1 MNRWS
6 VQGGTVVA
14 RRFSLAL
21 TALIAT
27 IAMIAVSAQPAAAK
41 GGGQI
46 GESFGSPGTGNAQFF
61 DPAMFGVDSQTGTVY
76 TGDLTGTGSETANY
90 RIQQLSSSGEFKA
103 SAEINRFPTTEKF
116 LGLQGIAVDH
126 ELGRIYMVA
135 TCRVALGGGT
145 TCKASGGKFAALRI
159 LVYSTT
165 PEGTKLVPDKTLPTI
180 SLPTGS
186 EEIYS
191 PNAIAVDPS
200 NHDILIL
207 GEDNEGHKVVQRFS
221 SAGVAGARFV
231 DSSGKLKPSAGATAS
246 YASSLAVSNSGETYT
261 ITGQLSPGATNTRA
275 WRLPPSLASLEEVPG
290 FASQAELENWPLGHE
305 SKVAQAFGG
314 PQLAISTD
322 GSTLYWKE
330 YRTNSEEKTPG
341 ELVIRG
347 FSLSKDETTALWGGG
362 TTRCKITTSSAPLAA
377 TTSGNLALFDTGA
390 PTTKPTETPAYG
402 LKVLTFGSSGTGCV
416 EPVAKFTVNG
426 KAEGEEPTVK
436 PGETVTF
443 NASSSEL
450 AGGFRKELI
459 WKFGDGTEKVVTEPK
474 EGEEAPATVTHVYS
488 STAKVTVTLEIKL
501 KNPPYGNP
509 APDQRTFNVGTPV
522 SGFNLKVKDAGT
534 GTGTVTSSPS
544 GINCGATCEAEYE
557 SGKEVTLTATPE
569 GGSTFSGWSGAGCS
583 GTGTCKV
590 TMSAAKEVTATFAL
604 EQHLLTVTKSGSG
617 SGTVTSSPPGIN
629 CGSECSANFAHGT
642 EVTLTPAA
650 AGGSEFKGWSGACS
664 GTGTCKVTMSAA
676 KEVTAEFGLNA
687 AQFTLKVNKTGTGS
701 GPVTSTPAGIDC
713 HGVCEASFSKGT
725 VVTLVGTPNVG
736 TKPVVWTGCDEVN
749 GSNECK
755 VTMSAAKEVTAFFDG
770 TLCTGSNITGAGS
783 SLQKIAQTEVW
794 GPAFQSTVCNSG
806 THPTITY
813 NPTGSGS
820 GLKEWN
826 ATGTKGSIN
835 TGLAFIGT
843 DDAPSEAQ
851 IANVKSKAGGA
862 EVAVIPVAQTAI
874 SILANPPAGCE
885 VEGITNSN
893 LAGVF
898 EGRIREWSK
907 LEGAEGTC
915 NSPITRVVRED
926 ASGTTYQLKNYL
938 DALYKKGLSCTKG
951 ATEGKA
957 SWAELE
963 AIESPN
969 LSWPESCSEKSLSAL
984 VRPAG
989 AGGAEEVK
997 KVNATAGSIG
1007 YAALPDAEAN
1017 KTGTTAI
1024 LALQNNGQKTGG
1036 AAEFAEPAAG
1046 ATANCGGMA
1055 YQVPK
1060 LNGRRDIDWSGVYGA
1075 HPAIGASSYPLC
1087 TLTYDLAF
1095 HGYKAA
1101 GFTEGQEITAR
1112 DYLYGYLVQSAGQKA
1127 IGGHY
1132 YSPLPSSSEERL
1144 DVLGAAQK
1152 AASSISY

>member
-1 MNRWS
+1 MSAREKA
-6 VQGGTVVA
+6 A
-14 RRFSLAL
+14 RRGGLTL
-21 TALIAT
+21 TALVAT

-557 SGKEVTLTATPE
+557 SGKEVTLTGVPGPNTEPVAWTGCDE
-569 GGSTFSGWSGAGCS
+569 IVGSNE
-583 GTGTCKV
+583 CKV
-590 TMSAAKEVTATFAL
+590 TMSEAKSVGAKFDTIPVSEFK
-604 EQHLLTVTKSGSG
+604 LTVSKGGSG
-617 SGTVTSSPPGIN
+617 SGTVTGGSSGEPSTIN
-629 CGSECSANFAHGT
+629 CGSGAGCEHEYSSGEEVTLHESPTGGSVFAGWSGCTSEPSASECKVTVSAAKGVTANFNTSPPPKFKLTVSKGGSGSGT
-642 EVTLTPAA
+642 VTGGSSGEPSTINCGSGAGCEHEYSSGEEVTLTATPAS
-650 AGGSEFKGWSGACS
+650 GSEFNDWSGACS

-676 KEVTAEFGLNA
+676 KA
-687 AQFTLKVNKTGTGS
+687 
-701 GPVTSTPAGIDC
+701 
-713 HGVCEASFSKGT
+713 
-725 VVTLVGTPNVG
+725 VG
-736 TKPVVWTGCDEVN
+736 
-749 GSNECK
+749 
-755 VTMSAAKEVTAFFDG
+755 
-770 TLCTGSNITGAGS
+770 
-783 SLQKIAQTEVW
+783 
-794 GPAFQSTVCNSG
+794 
-806 THPTITY
+806 
-813 NPTGSGS
+813 
-820 GLKEWN
+820 
-826 ATGTKGSIN
+826 
-835 TGLAFIGT
+835 
-843 DDAPSEAQ
+843 
-851 IANVKSKAGGA
+851 
-862 EVAVIPVAQTAI
+862 
-874 SILANPPAGCE
+874 
-885 VEGITNSN
+885 
-893 LAGVF
+893 
-898 EGRIREWSK
+898 
-907 LEGAEGTC
+907 
-915 NSPITRVVRED
+915 
-926 ASGTTYQLKNYL
+926 
-938 DALYKKGLSCTKG
+938 
-951 ATEGKA
+951 
-957 SWAELE
+957 
-963 AIESPN
+963 
-969 LSWPESCSEKSLSAL
+969 
-984 VRPAG
+984 
-989 AGGAEEVK
+989 
-997 KVNATAGSIG
+997 
-1007 YAALPDAEAN
+1007 
-1017 KTGTTAI
+1017 
-1024 LALQNNGQKTGG
+1024 
-1036 AAEFAEPAAG
+1036 AEFATILSPPIETPPGNTTPSGGGSPPPSSNGPTPAE
-1046 ATANCGGMA
+1046 
-1055 YQVPK
+1055 K
-1060 LNGRRDIDWSGVYGA
+1060 LRIALKKCKKRKGKAKAKCV
-1075 HPAIGASSYPLC
+1075 
-1087 TLTYDLAF
+1087 
-1095 HGYKAA
+1095 KAA
-1101 GFTEGQEITAR
+1101 
-1112 DYLYGYLVQSAGQKA
+1112 KA
-1127 IGGHY
+1127 KSKSKRH
-1132 YSPLPSSSEERL
+1132 LERRRRR
-1144 DVLGAAQK
+1144 G
-1152 AASSISY
+1152 IR

>member
-1 MNRWS
+1 MTSPVRFAL
-6 VQGGTVVA
+6 GFLATVCLLLGLVEGA
-14 RRFSLAL
+14 AANSITAENALPGDSHWASYKSLAPASAIQGYSSEVSVAPGETL
-21 TALIAT
+21 KLHVNSPTSSYRIEVDRLGWYGGAGGRRMTCIPGCSESTGPVSQSNQPIVNKATGELDANWTVTNTVPIGSEWVSGYYLAVFMVTSGANAGKVAWYPFIVTPPPNDSSAIIVQVPTNTWQAYNPWPEGSTGKSLYEFNSANEEAAVKVSFNRPLIARPPGGLYYQEPVFGREIQTVRFLEREGYDVSYVTDSDVDQDPGLLLDHRVDMVLGHDEYWSASMRDGWETALDAGHNEVFMG
-27 IAMIAVSAQPAAAK
+27 AD
-41 GGGQI
+41 I
-46 GESFGSPGTGNAQFF
+46 GTWMVRYEDSNRTLVDYKYKHDPLSPPTVMFRDQDPPRPECELEGVQYDPEKEHPGTG
-61 DPAMFGVDSQTGTVY
+61 DYTV
-76 TGDLTGTGSETANY
+76 A
-90 RIQQLSSSGEFKA
+90 
-103 SAEINRFPTTEKF
+103 
-116 LGLQGIAVDH
+116 
-126 ELGRIYMVA
+126 
-135 TCRVALGGGT
+135 
-145 TCKASGGKFAALRI
+145 
-159 LVYSTT
+159 
-165 PEGTKLVPDKTLPTI
+165 
-180 SLPTGS
+180 
-186 EEIYS
+186 
-191 PNAIAVDPS
+191 
-200 NHDILIL
+200 
-207 GEDNEGHKVVQRFS
+207 
-221 SAGVAGARFV
+221 
-231 DSSGKLKPSAGATAS
+231 
-246 YASSLAVSNSGETYT
+246 
-261 ITGQLSPGATNTRA
+261 
-275 WRLPPSLASLEEVPG
+275 
-290 FASQAELENWPLGHE
+290 
-305 SKVAQAFGG
+305 
-314 PQLAISTD
+314 
-322 GSTLYWKE
+322 
-330 YRTNSEEKTPG
+330 
-341 ELVIRG
+341 
-347 FSLSKDETTALWGGG
+347 
-362 TTRCKITTSSAPLAA
+362 
-377 TTSGNLALFDTGA
+377 
-390 PTTKPTETPAYG
+390 
-402 LKVLTFGSSGTGCV
+402 
-416 EPVAKFTVNG
+416 
-426 KAEGEEPTVK
+426 
-436 PGETVTF
+436 
-443 NASSSEL
+443 
-450 AGGFRKELI
+450 
-459 WKFGDGTEKVVTEPK
+459 
-474 EGEEAPATVTHVYS
+474 
-488 STAKVTVTLEIKL
+488 
-501 KNPPYGNP
+501 
-509 APDQRTFNVGTPV
+509 
-522 SGFNLKVKDAGT
+522 
-534 GTGTVTSSPS
+534 
-544 GINCGATCEAEYE
+544 
-557 SGKEVTLTATPE
+557 
-569 GGSTFSGWSGAGCS
+569 SGAGANPWIR
-583 GTGTCKV
+583 
-590 TMSAAKEVTATFAL
+590 AAGLAPGDTIHAAVGYEWD
-604 EQHLLTVTKSGSG
+604 GI
-617 SGTVTSSPPGIN
+617 PPG
-629 CGSECSANFAHGT
+629 CATPTPETLFHFQGSESVANADA
-642 EVTLTPAA
+642 VTYTAPSGGRVFA
-650 AGGSEFKGWSGACS
+650 AGSNMFSNMLDSYNDASSKGQVADPRIQAF
-664 GTGTCKVTMSAA
+664 TNALL
-676 KEVTAEFGLNA
+676 AEF
-687 AQFTLKVNKTGTGS
+687 
-701 GPVTSTPAGIDC
+701 
-713 HGVCEASFSKGT
+713 
-725 VVTLVGTPNVG
+725 
-736 TKPVVWTGCDEVN
+736 TKAPE
-749 GSNECK
+749 
-755 VTMSAAKEVTAFFDG
+755 M
-770 TLCTGSNITGAGS
+770 CTGSNITGAGS

-862 EVAVIPVAQTAI
+862 EVAVIPVAQTSI

-893 LAGVF
+893 LAGVL

-1152 AASSISY
+1152 AASSISW